1 MAIERGGFSGLIPPM
16 SQTTKQIA
24 QRLAL
29 LLGILEIK
37 AAELCRQTGIATN
50 RWSQYETGKRPI
62 TLNAAYKL
70 NKQYGITL
78 DWIFLGD
85 ESGMP
90 QRLVSKMRK
99 AA

>member
-1 MAIERGGFSGLIPPM
+1 MPN
-16 SQTTKQIA
+16 TTKQIA
-24 QRLAL
+24 RRLTQLMEAL
-29 LLGILEIK
+29 KIT

-62 TLNAAYKL
+62 TLDAALILCDK
-70 NKQYGITL
+70 YGITL

-90 QRLVSKMRK
+90 QRIVSKFRED
-99 AA
+99 A